1 MANPVNWLFLA
12 ELIVVVIVVSAFLFY
27 WNRIFGSCL
36 AFIIRI
42 ITWRKYNAYISIS
55 SFQISPLAGRIAF
68 RDVEYHSS
76 NLSCRIL
83 HGNVTFRYW
92 KLRVQHEGDSQSS
105 NPKRGELGPF
115 AERRASSSTRP
126 HVGETRTS
134 SRET

>member
-1 MANPVNWLFLA
+1 MASPVNWLFLA
-12 ELIVVVIVVSAFLFY
+12 ELVVVVIVVSAFLFY

-42 ITWRKYNAYISIS
+42 ISWRKYNAYIVIG

-105 NPKRGELGPF
+105 NPKRGKWTRRQS
-115 AERRASSSTRP
+115 ERL
-126 HVGETRTS
+126 VL
-134 SRET
+134 